1 MKSFLNIL
9 KYTLLVLVVLL
20 LVFWV
25 YVRYGLEPQV
35 PELSDRSAEKLTRQ
49 TIDSS
54 CYKINNCWLRHSHS
68 GLWEEYVEGAPFER
82 GVIEGKLNADLQR
95 IQEAA
100 FAAQIHRLI
109 PNNGYLLF
117 LGYFT
122 RIFNRHLAANITDEY
137 KQEIYG
143 ESLYAPH
150 EYDYIGE
157 PYDRLLNYHAAHD
170 IGHALQSLA
179 LVGCTSFSA
188 WDEHTTDSSLL
199 IGRNFDFYV
208 GDKFAENKIIYFCK
222 PTTGL
227 KFAMVTWS
235 GFIGCASGMN
245 EAGLT
250 VTINAAKSDIPTSS
264 ATPISL
270 LAREILQYATS
281 IDEAM
286 AIAKKRETFVSE
298 SIMIGSAKDHATAL
312 IEKSPYKTA
321 LYRSGKHLLLC
332 TNHYQSDSFKNDPNN
347 IRNIA
352 TSASEYRYERLQE
365 LVSEN
370 PVMDHKT
377 FAKILRDQKG
387 KGGRDIGMGNEKAMN
402 QLIAHHSVIFQPEK
416 KRMWV
421 STAPYQLGVYICYDL
436 DRVFA
441 EAPSYKADREI
452 NDTSLTIAADSF
464 LLTKDWKNFCA
475 FKKEKEE
482 IKKLTKTAKAGD
494 RMDNDIIDELTQ
506 SNPESWESSYLAGL
520 YLKSLGKKENAI
532 IFFNQSLSKEINDSS
547 EIYKIKQEIKNCS
560 SK

>member
-1 MKSFLNIL
+1 
-9 KYTLLVLVVLL
+9 
-20 LVFWV
+20 
-25 YVRYGLEPQV
+25 
-35 PELSDRSAEKLTRQ
+35 
-49 TIDSS
+49 
-54 CYKINNCWLRHSHS
+54 
-68 GLWEEYVEGAPFER
+68 
-82 GVIEGKLNADLQR
+82 
-95 IQEAA
+95 
-100 FAAQIHRLI
+100 
-109 PNNGYLLF
+109 
-117 LGYFT
+117 
-122 RIFNRHLAANITDEY
+122 
-137 KQEIYG
+137 
-143 ESLYAPH
+143 
-150 EYDYIGE
+150 
-157 PYDRLLNYHAAHD
+157 
-170 IGHALQSLA
+170 
-179 LVGCTSFSA
+179 
-188 WDEHTTDSSLL
+188 
-199 IGRNFDFYV
+199 
-208 GDKFAENKIIYFCK
+208 
-222 PTTGL
+222 
-227 KFAMVTWS
+227 
-235 GFIGCASGMN
+235 
-245 EAGLT
+245 
-250 VTINAAKSDIPTSS
+250 
-264 ATPISL
+264 
-270 LAREILQYATS
+270 
-281 IDEAM
+281 
-286 AIAKKRETFVSE
+286 
-298 SIMIGSAKDHATAL
+298 MIGSAKDHATAL